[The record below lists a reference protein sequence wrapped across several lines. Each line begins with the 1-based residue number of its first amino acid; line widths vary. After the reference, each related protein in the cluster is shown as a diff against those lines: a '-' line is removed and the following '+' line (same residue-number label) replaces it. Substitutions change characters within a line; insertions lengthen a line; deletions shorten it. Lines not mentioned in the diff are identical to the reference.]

1 MDRQFQDRIDEYLL
15 HGDKMPREEKEQF
28 LREIEQDE
36 EKKEQLEFTRNVK
49 AAISSREEKLRRM
62 DDFRREYEE
71 AQTLRLHVARGKLNA
86 CPPMSCEGS
95 AVGST
100 PKPSNRKTWLWLSG
114 ISGIAAVL
122 AIGFFALR
130 PLFRLQ
136 DSPKPNGIDT
146 ELQRGSCNIFNG
158 TVPADT
164 TQCDTIAPE
173 KAPQTTN

>member
-15 HGDKMPREEKEQF
+15 RGDKMPREEKEQF

-71 AQTLRLHVARGKLNA
+71 AQTAHSHAVRAMAMVNA

-100 PKPSNRKTWLWLSG
+100 PKPSNRRTWFWL
-114 ISGIAAVL
+114 SGIAAVL

-130 PLFRLQ
+130 PLFQLQ

-164 TQCDTIAPE
+164 TGCDTVVLE
-173 KAPQTTN
+173 KDPQPTN

>member
-28 LREIEQDE
+28 LREVEQDE

-71 AQTLRLHVARGKLNA
+71 AQTLRPHVARVKANA

-95 AVGST
+95 VMGST

-114 ISGIAAVL
+114 IAAVL

-130 PLFRLQ
+130 PIFRLHN
-136 DSPKPNGIDT
+136 SPRSNGIDT

-173 KAPQTTN
+173 KEPQTTN

>member
-15 HGDKMPREEKEQF
+15 RGDKMSCEEKEQF
-28 LREIEQDE
+28 LREVEQDE

-49 AAISSREEKLRRM
+49 AAISSREEKLRKM
-62 DDFRREYEE
+62 DAFRWEYEE
-71 AQTLRLHVARGKLNA
+71 AQTAHSHAVRAKANA
-86 CPPMSCEGS
+86 CPPMSCERS

-100 PKPSNRKTWLWLSG
+100 PKPSNRKTWFWL
-114 ISGIAAVL
+114 SGIAAVL
-122 AIGFFALR
+122 AIGFFTLR

-164 TQCDTIAPE
+164 TGCDTVALE
-173 KAPQTTN
+173 KDPLPTN